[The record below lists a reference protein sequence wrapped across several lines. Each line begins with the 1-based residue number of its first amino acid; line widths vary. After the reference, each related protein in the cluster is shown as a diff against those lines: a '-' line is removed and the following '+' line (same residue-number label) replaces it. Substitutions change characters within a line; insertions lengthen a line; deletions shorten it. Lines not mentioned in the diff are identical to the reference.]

1 MRDISIIQIFMRDF
15 SVIKQKILQ
24 YLDNKGISK
33 YKFYQETGITNGI
46 LSQSNGL
53 SEENTLK
60 FLSKYRDISLNWLFY
75 GEGSMLK
82 DDTTPVPSDETPSD
96 PSNAA
101 LNTLKGII
109 KEQALD
115 IARLELEVENLKKC
129 LETANWLIINNL
141 NDFNGYLTIL

>member
-1 MRDISIIQIFMRDF
+1 M
-15 SVIKQKILQ
+15 Q
-24 YLDNKGISK
+24 YLDYKGISK

-75 GEGSMLK
+75 DEGSMLK
-82 DDTTPVPSDETPSD
+82 TETPLED
-96 PSNAA
+96 TSNDVLTPENGV

-109 KEQALD
+109 KEQALE
-115 IARLELEVENLKKC
+115 IARLELEVEKLKNTS
-129 LETANWLIINNL
+129 E
-141 NDFNGYLTIL
+141 NG

>member
-1 MRDISIIQIFMRDF
+1 MRDF
-15 SVIKQKILQ
+15 SIIKQKILQ
-24 YLDNKGISK
+24 YLDYKGISK

-75 GEGSMLK
+75 DEGSMLK
-82 DDTTPVPSDETPSD
+82 TETPLED
-96 PSNAA
+96 TSNDVLTPENGV

-109 KEQALD
+109 KEQALE
-115 IARLELEVENLKKC
+115 IARLELEVEKLKNTS
-129 LETANWLIINNL
+129 E
-141 NDFNGYLTIL
+141 NG

>member
-1 MRDISIIQIFMRDF
+1 MALSDITTRFLDTMSWLIKERKAHDKKDIATNLGVSTSLMTEISKGRSNVGVLLLQNI
-15 SVIKQKILQ
+15 VIK
-24 YLDNKGISK
+24 YGVSAD
-33 YKFYQETGITNGI
+33 
-46 LSQSNGL
+46 
-53 SEENTLK
+53 
-60 FLSKYRDISLNWLFY
+60 WLLT

-109 KEQALD
+109 KEQALE

-129 LETANWLIINNL
+129 LETAN
-141 NDFNGYLTIL
+141 

>member
-1 MRDISIIQIFMRDF
+1 MRDF
-15 SVIKQKILQ
+15 SIIKQKILQ
-24 YLDNKGISK
+24 YLDYKGIYK

-75 GEGSMLK
+75 DEGSMLK
-82 DDTTPVPSDETPSD
+82 TETPLED
-96 PSNAA
+96 TSNDVLTPENGV

-109 KEQALD
+109 KEQALE
-115 IARLELEVENLKKC
+115 IARLELEVEKLKNTSK
-129 LETANWLIINNL
+129 
-141 NDFNGYLTIL
+141 NG